1 VKITPSSNR
10 TSPLY
15 PVFIAMAGAV
25 LSGCDNQTVPGIA
38 PYQEPGNTTQQ
49 TEQEDEPGTPS
60 ESTLQQGEEARRMPN
75 EE

>member
-1 VKITPSSNR
+1 MKITPSSNR

-15 PVFIAMAGAV
+15 PAFIAMAGAV
-25 LSGCDNQTVPGIA
+25 LSGCDKQTVPGIV
-38 PYQEPGNTTQQ
+38 PYQEHGAATEQ

-60 ESTLQQGEEARRMPN
+60 ESPLQQGEEASRIPN